1 VFKSEAMPRL
11 IEEIKGKLERVWI
24 KI

>member
-11 IEEIKGKLERVWI
+11 IEEIKGNLERVWI